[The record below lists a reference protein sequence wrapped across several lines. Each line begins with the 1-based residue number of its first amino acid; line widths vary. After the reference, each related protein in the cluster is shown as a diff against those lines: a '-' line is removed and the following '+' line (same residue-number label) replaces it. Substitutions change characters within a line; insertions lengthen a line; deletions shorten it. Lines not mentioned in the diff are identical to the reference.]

1 MKGDKPTVRPVNF
14 RWLHL
19 AILWGVV
26 FGITHVALY
35 GCDGKKAAAAQHRV
49 CRPAVKVQRVV
60 HHAAV
65 QQVVATP
72 VYYQVGAHVQQ
83 QAQFHTTPE
92 YDELLE
98 LRGFRAGVEAATR
111 QQQTEPQSDAPPV
124 EGTTQD
130 APAAPSPT
138 PAVTDAFADRYPT
151 LARTCA
157 RCHTGDDPKGGVWLD
172 GTDPLDDDELA
183 AIARAVVNGRMPK
196 GHAPLEPQTEY
207 DLLVELFTEWDV
219 LPSPEPE

>member
-1 MKGDKPTVRPVNF
+1 MKGDKPMVPRTTKDIGD
-14 RWLHL
+14 L
-19 AILWGVV
+19 AIVLGGMAVMLW
-26 FGITHVALY
+26 LL
-35 GCDGKKAAAAQHRV
+35 GCSSASAAPCRV
-49 CRPAVKVQRVV
+49 CRAPAVKVQRVV

-83 QAQFHTTPE
+83 QAEFHTLPE
-92 YDELLE
+92 YEELLE

-111 QQQTEPQSDAPPV
+111 QHAEPQSDAPPV

-138 PAVTDAFADRYPT
+138 PAVTEAFAARYPT

-157 RCHTGDDPKGGVWLD
+157 RCHTGDDPKGGIWLD

-207 DLLVELFTEWDV
+207 DLLVELFLEER
-219 LPSPEPE
+219 LPEPVEP

>member
-1 MKGDKPTVRPVNF
+1 MKGDKPMVPRTTKDIGD
-14 RWLHL
+14 L
-19 AILWGVV
+19 AIVLGGMAVMLW
-26 FGITHVALY
+26 LL
-35 GCDGKKAAAAQHRV
+35 GCSSASAAPCRV
-49 CRPAVKVQRVV
+49 CRAPAVKVQRVV

-83 QAQFHTTPE
+83 QAQFHALPE

-98 LRGFRAGVEAATR
+98 LRGFRAGVEAAAAAR
-111 QQQTEPQSDAPPV
+111 QSTPGAAEAVDSDTADDPEPMTEPPP
-124 EGTTQD
+124 
-130 APAAPSPT
+130 PT
-138 PAVTDAFADRYPT
+138 PAVTEAFAARYPT

-157 RCHTGDDPKGGVWLD
+157 RCHTGDDPKGGIWLD

-207 DLLVELFTEWDV
+207 DLLVELFLEER
-219 LPSPEPE
+219 LPEPVEP